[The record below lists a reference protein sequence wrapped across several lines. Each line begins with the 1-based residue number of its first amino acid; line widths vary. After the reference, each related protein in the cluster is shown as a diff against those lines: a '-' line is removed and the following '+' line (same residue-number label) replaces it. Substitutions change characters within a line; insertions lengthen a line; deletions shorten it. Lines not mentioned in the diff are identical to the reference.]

1 MEGVGL
7 EDGAPCGGRTAPMGG
22 LGASTTLGAVVPPSW
37 QWSGTSRPIPPH
49 PGPLART
56 CKPRLPPALPASCQG
71 TFLCVFPLGA
81 SLVREMFFCEGRG
94 TGWDLPRANPLP
106 QPRWPC
112 KPA

>member
-7 EDGAPCGGRTAPMGG
+7 EDGAPSGGRTAPMGEG
-22 LGASTTLGAVVPPSW
+22 LGAGGTLGAAMHRAG
-37 QWSGTSRPIPPH
+37 SGQAHSTP

-56 CKPRLPPALPASCQG
+56 CTPRLPPALPASCQG

-94 TGWDLPRANPLP
+94 TGWDLPRANP
-106 QPRWPC
+106 
-112 KPA
+112 